1 MKISSF
7 NIKLI
12 TLLLIICF
20 AACENKQGD
29 IDFAKAVD
37 AKKIGVE
44 EGYKIENYLSN
55 AGKIKAKLT
64 APYMQRYQF
73 DVPRVVFP
81 NTLHVDF
88 FDSAAQVESQLFAKY
103 GRYLEGENKVL
114 LRDSVIVFTVK
125 KDTLWTNELYW
136 DQNTGKY
143 YTDKLITL
151 SQPGRQKVTA
161 IGFES
166 TQDFK
171 DVKMF
176 NVGKKFT
183 GKESVIIV
191 PDSTY

>member
-1 MKISSF
+1 M
-7 NIKLI
+7 LA
-12 TLLLIICF
+12 IIF
-20 AACENKQGD
+20 FIACENKQTD
-29 IDFAKAVD
+29 IDFTKSID
-37 AKKIGVE
+37 TKKIGVE

-55 AGKIKAKLT
+55 AGKIKAALT
-64 APYMQRYQF
+64 APYMQRYLF
-73 DVPRVVFP
+73 DTPRVVFP
-81 NTLHVDF
+81 KTLHVNF
-88 FDSAAQVESQLFAKY
+88 FDSTGNIESQLFAKY

-114 LRDSVIVFTVK
+114 LRDSVIAFTVK

-171 DVKMF
+171 EVKMF